1 MRDMTVHC
9 LYKSM
14 ACSWSSHHHP
24 LQHSVVLSV
33 LILWAKTLLVAV
45 QWT

>member
-14 ACSWSSHHHP
+14 ACCWSSKHHP
-24 LQHSVVLSV
+24 LQHSIVLLV
-33 LILWAKTLLVAV
+33 LIQWTKALMVAV